1 MYTILFHYTILC
13 IVYSIEYSHQYYNQT
28 KIYCDYSILS
38 SNSDCIYIIG
48 HPLHFRQNIGKFNRN
63 IQIKRDFERGNFK
76 FYKRGNKLS
85 MDLVFVY
92 FNQSMN
98 AMVVHQ

>member
-1 MYTILFHYTILC
+1 MAISIIIKQRYIARL
-13 IVYSIEYSHQYYNQT
+13 IVDTTVFSIQ
-28 KIYCDYSILS
+28 S

-92 FNQSMN
+92 FNQSVN